1 MQDEGSTIR
10 KTQAELLLSYLDRE
24 KRPWLHLVDGG
35 IADNLG
41 LRSFYNRVSFAGGLE
56 TAFPE
61 PKHPGGRQVLM
72 ILVNAIVKKTP
83 EWALVSQNPS
93 LVEVVGSVSSIQLA
107 RFDIDTIELVRKSFE
122 RWTRENSKPGHP
134 VSFDFVEVSFDGMPD
149 EARREKLN
157 DVGTNFHIS
166 DEQVDLLIDA
176 SRQILRESPDFQT
189 FIERNRRGG

>member
-1 MQDEGSTIR
+1 M
-10 KTQAELLLSYLDRE
+10 DR
-24 KRPWLHLVDGG
+24 G
-35 IADNLG
+35 IADNLV
-41 LRSFYNRVSFAGGLE
+41 LRSFYNRVSLAGGLE

-61 PKHPGGRQVLM
+61 AKHPGGRQVLM

-107 RFDIDTIELVRKSFE
+107 RFDVDTIELVRKSFE
-122 RWTRENSKPGHP
+122 RWTSENSKPGRP

-157 DVGTNFHIS
+157 EVGTNFHIS

-176 SRQILRESPDFQT
+176 GRQILRESPDFQS
-189 FIERNRRGG
+189 FLERNRSRAGR